1 MAANPLMGIEALG
14 GIKGTIGIPET
25 ILNPQVQQPA
35 AEKAGFNELL
45 NVAIKQLNETQVNA
59 DSAIAQ
65 LAAGQNIELHNVVLA
80 AQKASLTMQL
90 ALQVKNKIT
99 EAYQEIMRMQI

>member
-14 GIKGTIGIPET
+14 GLKGSIGIPET
-25 ILNPQVQQPA
+25 ILNPQIVKPQVDKP
-35 AEKAGFNELL
+35 GFGELL
-45 NVAIKQLNETQVNA
+45 NTAVKQLNETQGA
-59 DSAIAQ
+59 SETAMMK

-99 EAYQEIMRMQI
+99 EAYQEVMRMQI

>member
-1 MAANPLMGIEALG
+1 MAANPMMGIEALG
-14 GIKGTIGIPET
+14 SIKGTIGIPET
-25 ILNPQVQQPA
+25 ILTQPVQTPKA
-35 AEKAGFNELL
+35 ANADFNELL
-45 NVAIKQLNETQVNA
+45 STAVKSLSETQTGA
-59 DSAIAQ
+59 DVAMEQ

-90 ALQVKNKIT
+90 ALTVKNKIT

>member
-1 MAANPLMGIEALG
+1 MAANPMMGIEALG
-14 GIKGTIGIPET
+14 AIKSTIGIPESIFT
-25 ILNPQVQQPA
+25 QPVQTPQA
-35 AEKAGFNELL
+35 DKAGFNELL
-45 NVAIKQLNETQVNA
+45 STAVKSLSETQAGA
-59 DSAIAQ
+59 DAAMEK

-90 ALQVKNKIT
+90 AMTVKNKIT

>member
-35 AEKAGFNELL
+35 AEKA
-45 NVAIKQLNETQVNA
+45 VP
-59 DSAIAQ
+59 
-65 LAAGQNIELHNVVLA
+65 
-80 AQKASLTMQL
+80 
-90 ALQVKNKIT
+90 
-99 EAYQEIMRMQI
+99 